1 MTRYFYLIYI
11 SKDDGI
17 LNYLLFILINNTI
30 IWIKYECFVYVL
42 LSYFILIISKFL
54 NKKFDKVYLLTLFL
68 FITILFKISIS
79 KIYQINLDASFQF
92 SGDYNFKELFYIENI
107 IYKIFFNI
115 IKYYLFSLFKNPLL
129 LFNFLVCL

>member
-1 MTRYFYLIYI
+1 MTRYVYLIYI

-17 LNYLLFILINNTI
+17 LNYLIFILINNTI

-92 SGDYNFKELFYIENI
+92 SGDYNFKELFYLENI
-107 IYKIFFNI
+107 IYKIFFI

-129 LFNFLVCL
+129 LFGFFLVCL